1 MHPSLSSPRSGL
13 FPGSI
18 GMWRSPSP
26 QSIAVGVSLS
36 PMCLQSRKNNCTNP
50 AASHPKT
57 LHPPQK
63 NKSNKRKIHLKIH
76 LFQKKPNLSLSLSAK
91 VPLVSKVQEVGR
103 STGCSLLGTPAFYPD
118 PCWESRERSQISHS
132 YCLGGSEA
140 IGGAEAER
148 EEHPWSDS
156 PGSLKLCKACEG
168 VLRGVAEILGVSRR
182 DRGPTVAWLRGGG
195 GKGHC
200 QKGGGGLV
208 GKTASIR
215 LIPVPPEAWIPV
227 RCFFL
232 VVWP

>member
-1 MHPSLSSPRSGL
+1 
-13 FPGSI
+13 
-18 GMWRSPSP
+18 MWRSPSP

-36 PMCLQSRKNNCTNP
+36 PMCLQSRKNNCMNP

-132 YCLGGSEA
+132 YCLSGSEA

-156 PGSLKLCKACEG
+156 LGSLKLCKACEG

-208 GKTASIR
+208 GKTASVR
-215 LIPVPPEAWIPV
+215 LIPVPLEAWIPV